1 MLRFLAFLNTSK
13 GEAQGFCQCI
23 LVWSGIL
30 WPGHYLPC
38 TVTDGEVLSFYIKCF
53 IFFFSTIIY
62 IIIISFQM
70 NKSRRKT
77 MHLSGSSVDSWSVG
91 PNTVSTN
98 FPMEWEKRH
107 LSLQTKSMRA
117 RHKEDLQDIYS
128 LVKRMERSASFS
140 RKITKRLSAIKKSL
154 KR

>member
-1 MLRFLAFLNTSK
+1 
-13 GEAQGFCQCI
+13 
-23 LVWSGIL
+23 
-30 WPGHYLPC
+30 
-38 TVTDGEVLSFYIKCF
+38 
-53 IFFFSTIIY
+53 
-62 IIIISFQM
+62 M